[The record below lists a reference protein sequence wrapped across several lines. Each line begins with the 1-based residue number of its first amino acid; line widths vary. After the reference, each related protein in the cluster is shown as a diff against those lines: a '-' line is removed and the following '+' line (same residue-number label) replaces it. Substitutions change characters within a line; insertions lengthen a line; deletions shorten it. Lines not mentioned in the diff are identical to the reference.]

1 LINHEFY
8 ENNTPKSKDFQN
20 KMHVGVYTCGYV
32 LLSLILKVY
41 DKLLINRANS
51 EINYILI
58 LMMHNIIFDIF
69 VSLWNFINVNC
80 ID

>member
-1 LINHEFY
+1 MNFMKVIR
-8 ENNTPKSKDFQN
+8 PKVKIF
-20 KMHVGVYTCGYV
+20 KIKCMLVHVYICGYV

-69 VSLWNFINVNC
+69 VSLWNFINANC

>member
-1 LINHEFY
+1 MKVIR
-8 ENNTPKSKDFQN
+8 PKVKIF
-20 KMHVGVYTCGYV
+20 KIKCMLVHVYICGYV

-69 VSLWNFINVNC
+69 VSLWNFINANC